1 MKKVETK
8 DEVRE
13 VVRDVRC
20 SGGSIGVVPTMGYLH
35 EGHMSLVR
43 RAREETSFVILT
55 IFVNPTQFGPGE
67 DLERYPRDL
76 ERDLEK
82 ARKAGVDLVFAPSEE
97 EMYGPDHA
105 GSRSRLRIIVVKL
118 YLVGALADLS
128 HSDVIR
134 VGKIGEGSYKIQFH
148 HYDPQ
153 TRPGS
158 GVIRSVHLFLG
169 GGEDQVHPCLPR
181 LFQVT
186 FQITRITL
194 QILPR
199 AKLGRVH
206 KYSEYDEGGLLPRPA
221 DQGHMALVKVAHRG
235 NHPYAAPGATDI
247 PDHIP
252 EGIDNREGNDGRP
265 IPNTHAMDPKPS
277 LHPTLFS
284 PHLTYSGPC
293 PHSH

>member
-105 GSRSRLRIIVVKL
+105 TWIEVEGLTEGLCGARRPGHFRGVTTVVGKL
-118 YLVGALADLS
+118 FNICRP
-128 HSDVIR
+128 DVAYFGQKDGQQAFVVERMLQIWIR
-134 VGKIGEGSYKIQFH
+134 VSGSSSVLLCADRMDWQLAVPSQY
-148 HYDPQ
+148 P
-153 TRPGS
+153 PGNS
-158 GVIRSVHLFLG
+158 WTHRIHRLGPVAVSYTHLRAHETKANL
-169 GGEDQVHPCLPR
+169 VCR
-181 LFQVT
+181 L
-186 FQITRITL
+186 
-194 QILPR
+194 
-199 AKLGRVH
+199 
-206 KYSEYDEGGLLPRPA
+206 LL
-221 DQGHMALVKVAHRG
+221 
-235 NHPYAAPGATDI
+235 
-247 PDHIP
+247 
-252 EGIDNREGNDGRP
+252 
-265 IPNTHAMDPKPS
+265 
-277 LHPTLFS
+277 
-284 PHLTYSGPC
+284 
-293 PHSH
+293 

>member
-105 GSRSRLRIIVVKL
+105 TWIEVEGLTEGLCGARRPGHFRGVTTVVGKL
-118 YLVGALADLS
+118 FNICRPDVAYFGQKDGQQAFVVERMAADL
-128 HSDVIR
+128 DTGVRIVICPIVR
-134 VGKIGEGSYKIQFH
+134 GQDGLAVS
-148 HYDPQ
+148 
-153 TRPGS
+153 RPFS
-158 GVIRSVHLFLG
+158 IS
-169 GGEDQVHPCLPR
+169 PR
-181 LFQVT
+181 
-186 FQITRITL
+186 
-194 QILPR
+194 
-199 AKLGRVH
+199 
-206 KYSEYDEGGLLPRPA
+206 
-221 DQGHMALVKVAHRG
+221 
-235 NHPYAAPGATDI
+235 
-247 PDHIP
+247 
-252 EGIDNREGNDGRP
+252 
-265 IPNTHAMDPKPS
+265 
-277 LHPTLFS
+277 
-284 PHLTYSGPC
+284 
-293 PHSH
+293 